1 MLPLISSLLV
11 ASTSGFWNTSP
22 PAKEFI
28 TYTTN
33 CMNADFKYE
42 KDCRTNYTLVS
53 DVEDIKISRFE
64 TKVNYIYK
72 GELNNF
78 ELRLPKWIQ
87 KELVTRKHKKERWS
101 GDNWKRVKVRA
112 VRQKIDKTTG
122 KFEDITQ
129 PTVFYNYANCER
141 EVFSAIPEGGKKVA
155 RNNAIF
161 YFDEKSVW
169 RTGFPLIQGSLKVHY
184 KYLCPKTAI

>member
-11 ASTSGFWNTSP
+11 ASTSSF
-22 PAKEFI
+22 

-33 CMNADFKYE
+33 CKKNHFQYE

-78 ELRLPKWIQ
+78 ERLLPKWMQ
-87 KELVTRKHKKERWS
+87 KELVTYRHKKEKWS

-112 VRQKIDKTTG
+112 VRQKMDRTG
-122 KFEDITQ
+122 KFENITQ

-141 EVFSAIPEGGKKVA
+141 KVFSAIPEGGKKVA
-155 RNNAIF
+155 RNWALP
-161 YFDEKSVW
+161 YWDEKSVW
-169 RTGFPLIQGSLKVHY
+169 RTGFPLIQGSLEVHY
-184 KYLCPKTAI
+184 KYLCPETSE

>member
-11 ASTSGFWNTSP
+11 ASASSS
-22 PAKEFI
+22 I

-64 TKVNYIYK
+64 TKVNYIYE

-78 ELRLPKWIQ
+78 ERLLPRWGQ
-87 KELVTRKHKKERWS
+87 KELVTNKHKKEQWF

-112 VRQKIDKTTG
+112 VRQKMDKTG
-122 KFEDITQ
+122 KFSDIAQ

-141 EVFSAIPEGGKKVA
+141 KVFSAIPEEGKSVA
-155 RNNAIF
+155 RNWTLF
-161 YFDEKSVW
+161 YWDDKSVS
-169 RTGFPLIQGSLKVHY
+169 RAGFPLISGSPKVHY
-184 KYLCPKTAI
+184 KYLCPEVD